1 MVGIASSQ
9 INTRHAFLIYM
20 TFKIKSSLRYLED
33 ENNNITM
40 PAICEILEAV
50 DATEDD
56 VNMVEYEC
64 IGNNSNKED
73 MTKYQLDDIQE
84 GNNENSLKKS
94 NLNDIVSDLKENGE
108 LKNLENKIKSDFTM
122 EDLMKIFIFKMNEKI
137 NNITADN
144 FKFNFKIEGKL
155 NKKIPTQTEKIIINE
170 KFNLSEV
177 DTKAD
182 CKFELDIDQ
191 TGVLNC
197 ELNVENY
204 KNIKTFSFK
213 TSQIIDENKNE
224 IYLPKFNDITLI
236 NSEEK
241 VVVEDEGNKT
251 KIIII
256 AVCVVG
262 GTIIIGAIVF
272 FFLYRHLKAK
282 KNLDINNEIR
292 QNNNKDENLP
302 TIKAQ
307 MNDED
312 NSGNRVNT
320 YNKKAI

>member
-122 EDLMKIFIFKMNEKI
+122 EDLMKIFIFKMNE
-137 NNITADN
+137 
-144 FKFNFKIEGKL
+144 
-155 NKKIPTQTEKIIINE
+155 
-170 KFNLSEV
+170 
-177 DTKAD
+177 
-182 CKFELDIDQ
+182 
-191 TGVLNC
+191 
-197 ELNVENY
+197 
-204 KNIKTFSFK
+204 
-213 TSQIIDENKNE
+213 
-224 IYLPKFNDITLI
+224 
-236 NSEEK
+236 
-241 VVVEDEGNKT
+241 
-251 KIIII
+251 
-256 AVCVVG
+256 
-262 GTIIIGAIVF
+262 
-272 FFLYRHLKAK
+272 
-282 KNLDINNEIR
+282 
-292 QNNNKDENLP
+292 
-302 TIKAQ
+302 
-307 MNDED
+307 
-312 NSGNRVNT
+312 
-320 YNKKAI
+320 